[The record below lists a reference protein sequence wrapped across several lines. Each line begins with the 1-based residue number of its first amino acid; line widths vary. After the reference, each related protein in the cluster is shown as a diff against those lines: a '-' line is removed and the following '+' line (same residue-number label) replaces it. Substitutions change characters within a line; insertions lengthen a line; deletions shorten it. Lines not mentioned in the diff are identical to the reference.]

1 MLAIVM
7 LAILTLFAAITLA
20 GAQGQTVGLFLD
32 EEGSFDGYTFFAPSR
47 SGTTYL
53 IDSAGQFVHSWDSQ
67 YRPGMA
73 AYLLE
78 NGNLLRTALLGDN
91 PRFTVGGGGGRVE
104 EFAWEG
110 PLVWEFEYS
119 SSEYL
124 LHHYIEVLPNRNVL
138 MIAWEYKTS
147 AESVAAGRDPSR
159 LPDGELWPEFIIEVE
174 PAGASGGTI
183 VWEWHA
189 WDHLIS
195 GLRSCAGQLR
205 HVGSRSRPHRYQL
218 RAKHRRSAPCQRHR
232 LQRTVRPC

>member
-1 MLAIVM
+1 MKRLIARRLVIVT
-7 LAILTLFAAITLA
+7 LAILALFAAINLA

-53 IDSAGQFVHSWDSQ
+53 IDNDGQFVHSWDSQ
-67 YRPGMA
+67 YRPGVA

-91 PRFTVGGGGGRVE
+91 PRFTAGGGGGRVE

-124 LHHYIEVLPNRNVL
+124 LHH
-138 MIAWEYKTS
+138 
-147 AESVAAGRDPSR
+147 
-159 LPDGELWPEFIIEVE
+159 
-174 PAGASGGTI
+174 
-183 VWEWHA
+183 
-189 WDHLIS
+189 
-195 GLRSCAGQLR
+195 
-205 HVGSRSRPHRYQL
+205 
-218 RAKHRRSAPCQRHR
+218 
-232 LQRTVRPC
+232 